1 MGANDRFLMRAYD
14 RTGGRADRTV
24 HAYLH
29 VAKPLALSLAEMR
42 MRVETLIHTGLIEA
56 DPGFDRLIRLT
67 PVGVSTCARL
77 VAVDAVLPASPSP
90 VVPVPSF
97 IISPEMGASCIADS
111 AHGYAT

>member
-1 MGANDRFLMRAYD
+1 MGANDRFLMRVYD

-42 MRVETLIHTGLIEA
+42 MRVETLIDAGLIEA

-67 PVGVSTCARL
+67 PVGVSACARL
-77 VAVDAVLPASPSP
+77 VAVLPASPSP